1 MAGRDTRLILT
12 LLAALVALTG
22 CGADDG
28 AGGDSAGTTEA
39 VGVGEIVRAG
49 STAQFANCRDWR
61 RGTVEER
68 YATIEDIRG
77 QLTPQ
82 RSETARSDLPD
93 EDAYRLFE
101 KTCATGFSDSMRLY
115 KLYATAEAYAP
126 LNPEVG
132 D

>member
-1 MAGRDTRLILT
+1 MPSGRDTRLA
-12 LLAALVALTG
+12 LAVLVALIAFTG
-22 CGADDG
+22 CGDSDESDDG
-28 AGGDSAGTTEA
+28 IAEA
-39 VGVGEIVRAG
+39 EGVGPVVAG

-61 RGTVEER
+61 HGTVEER

-82 RSETARSDLPD
+82 RSETAESDLPD
-93 EDAYRLFE
+93 DDAYRLFQ

-115 KLYATAEAYAP
+115 KLYATAEALAP
-126 LNPEVG
+126 LNPDVG